1 MVFQEQ
7 LKDIPDAD
15 SMNYDYDEFPL
26 GEGKDNRRYQK
37 KVNTD
42 CLTW

>member
-15 SMNYDYDEFPL
+15 SMNYHHDEFLL
-26 GEGKDNRRYQK
+26 GERKDNRTYQK
-37 KVNTD
+37 R
-42 CLTW
+42 